1 MLKNYLKI
9 ALRNLWQHKSYS
21 FINVTGLAAGMAC
34 CLLILLF
41 VRDELAYDR
50 FHVEADR
57 IYQLTYGLQEGSTA
71 RTPPPIAPLMKAN
84 FPEVEAVARV
94 YGRSASIGVDR
105 AGGARE
111 QFEEERFY
119 FADSTL
125 TQIFTFN
132 FLRGDARTALRE
144 PFTVLITE
152 PIAQKYFRGT
162 DPIGKTLLFAG
173 KHPLRVTGVVKP
185 FPPQSHLHFDF
196 LANYETMFATE
207 LPEVGEN
214 LPRNWIITHSY
225 TYVLLHPG
233 KSPAGVDRQFPEFLK
248 KFGNPVFRSQQTFTL
263 TPLTDLHLR
272 SDITN
277 QPEPTSSTTYLYI
290 FSAVAFVTL
299 LIACINFVNLSTA
312 RSLKRAREVG
322 MRKVLGAEKRQ
333 LVGQF
338 LGESLLVSLMALVL
352 SVLLMFLFLP
362 EVNRLTQK
370 SLSMAGLTTG
380 LMPLGLV
387 GVFLLVGLLAGLYPA
402 FFVTGFRPVLTLK
415 GLAAGNLGRGVLL
428 RKGLVVVQFTVTIV
442 LVTGSLIAW
451 NQWHYMRSLPLGF
464 QKDHVVMVPL
474 FSENFNSIFGGI
486 DSTLRRR
493 TNTFEEILLTNP
505 NVEATTLSSLVPG
518 AGSIRRGT
526 IPEGFTQ
533 EDNLFVSSIT
543 VDYDFIPTYKIKLLA
558 GRDFGKQYGT
568 DHLEAFIINEKAV
581 QDFGWKTPEA
591 AIGKGF
597 EREGK
602 KGRVVGVVENFH
614 FESLR
619 DTVNALVLD
628 VWPPMFTV
636 FSVRIANHNVPAT
649 IDYVRE
655 TWEKVFPEKVFDYS
669 FLDNDLDEQYQSE
682 ERLGRL
688 IRNFAGLA
696 ILISCL
702 GLYGLILFTVEQKVK
717 EIGIR
722 KVLGASVGS
731 IVALLSKDFLKLV
744 GIAFLLAAPLAWY
757 GARQWLADFATR
769 AEVSWWIFA
778 GAGLLAALIALLT
791 ISFQSI
797 KAALANPV
805 KSLRSE

>member
-1 MLKNYLKI
+1 
-9 ALRNLWQHKSYS
+9 
-21 FINVTGLAAGMAC
+21 
-34 CLLILLF
+34 
-41 VRDELAYDR
+41 
-50 FHVEADR
+50 
-57 IYQLTYGLQEGSTA
+57 
-71 RTPPPIAPLMKAN
+71 
-84 FPEVEAVARV
+84 
-94 YGRSASIGVDR
+94 
-105 AGGARE
+105 
-111 QFEEERFY
+111 
-119 FADSTL
+119 
-125 TQIFTFN
+125 
-132 FLRGDARTALRE
+132 
-144 PFTVLITE
+144 
-152 PIAQKYFRGT
+152 
-162 DPIGKTLLFAG
+162 
-173 KHPLRVTGVVKP
+173 
-185 FPPQSHLHFDF
+185 
-196 LANYETMFATE
+196 
-207 LPEVGEN
+207 
-214 LPRNWIITHSY
+214 
-225 TYVLLHPG
+225 
-233 KSPAGVDRQFPEFLK
+233 
-248 KFGNPVFRSQQTFTL
+248 
-263 TPLTDLHLR
+263 
-272 SDITN
+272 
-277 QPEPTSSTTYLYI
+277 
-290 FSAVAFVTL
+290 
-299 LIACINFVNLSTA
+299 
-312 RSLKRAREVG
+312 
-322 MRKVLGAEKRQ
+322 
-333 LVGQF
+333 
-338 LGESLLVSLMALVL
+338 
-352 SVLLMFLFLP
+352 
-362 EVNRLTQK
+362 
-370 SLSMAGLTTG
+370 
-380 LMPLGLV
+380 
-387 GVFLLVGLLAGLYPA
+387 
-402 FFVTGFRPVLTLK
+402 VLTLK

>member
-1 MLKNYLKI
+1 
-9 ALRNLWQHKSYS
+9 
-21 FINVTGLAAGMAC
+21 
-34 CLLILLF
+34 
-41 VRDELAYDR
+41 
-50 FHVEADR
+50 
-57 IYQLTYGLQEGSTA
+57 
-71 RTPPPIAPLMKAN
+71 
-84 FPEVEAVARV
+84 
-94 YGRSASIGVDR
+94 
-105 AGGARE
+105 
-111 QFEEERFY
+111 
-119 FADSTL
+119 
-125 TQIFTFN
+125 
-132 FLRGDARTALRE
+132 
-144 PFTVLITE
+144 
-152 PIAQKYFRGT
+152 
-162 DPIGKTLLFAG
+162 
-173 KHPLRVTGVVKP
+173 
-185 FPPQSHLHFDF
+185 
-196 LANYETMFATE
+196 
-207 LPEVGEN
+207 
-214 LPRNWIITHSY
+214 
-225 TYVLLHPG
+225 
-233 KSPAGVDRQFPEFLK
+233 
-248 KFGNPVFRSQQTFTL
+248 
-263 TPLTDLHLR
+263 
-272 SDITN
+272 
-277 QPEPTSSTTYLYI
+277 
-290 FSAVAFVTL
+290 
-299 LIACINFVNLSTA
+299 
-312 RSLKRAREVG
+312 
-322 MRKVLGAEKRQ
+322 
-333 LVGQF
+333 

-352 SVLLMFLFLP
+352 SVGLMFLFLP

-370 SLSMAGLTTG
+370 NLSMAGLTTG

-387 GVFLLVGLLAGLYPA
+387 GVFLGVGLLAGLYPA
-402 FFVTGFRPVLTLK
+402 FFVTAFRPAATLK
-415 GLAAGNLGRGVLL
+415 GLAAGSLSRGVLL
-428 RKGLVVVQFTVTIV
+428 RKGLVVVQFTVTIA

-451 NQWHYMRSLPLGF
+451 NQWQYMRSQPLGF
-464 QKDHVVMVPL
+464 QKDHMVMVPL
-474 FSENFNSIFGGI
+474 FSENFNSVFGGV

-518 AGSIRRGT
+518 AGAIRRGT
-526 IPEGFTQ
+526 IPQGYTQ
-533 EDNLFVSSIT
+533 EDNLYVSSIT

-558 GRDFGKQYGT
+558 GRDFGKQFGT

-581 QDFGWKTPEA
+581 QDFGWKTPGA

-614 FESLR
+614 FDSVR

-628 VWPPMFTV
+628 VYPPMFTV

-649 IDYVRE
+649 LAFVQD

-688 IRNFAGLA
+688 VRNFAGLA

-702 GLYGLILFTVEQKVK
+702 GLYGLIMFTTEQKVK

-744 GIAFLLAAPLAWY
+744 GISFLLAAPLAWY
-757 GARQWLADFATR
+757 GANRWLADFATR

-778 GAGLLAALIALLT
+778 GAGLLAAFIALLT